1 VNGQDGQTRPTPG
14 DELLNLLAVLANPHR
29 LRILATL
36 AQGGRHY
43 VSELARTLGISR
55 PLMHMHLR
63 RLEGAKLV
71 SSRLELS
78 DDGKAMRFY
87 ALEPFEVSLTA
98 ERVVEAARTMTV
110 G

>member
-1 VNGQDGQTRPTPG
+1 VNGTDGPARPTPG
-14 DELLNLLAVLANPHR
+14 DELLNLLAVLASPHR

-36 AQGGRHY
+36 ADGRHY
-43 VSELARTLGISR
+43 VSELARALGISR
-55 PLMHMHLR
+55 PLVHMHLR

-78 DDGKAMRFY
+78 EDGKAMRYY
-87 ALEPFEVSLTA
+87 ALEPFEVKLTPA
-98 ERVVEAARTMTV
+98 RVVEAARTMRV